1 MTRKKTTIILIV
13 TVVFILVFSTIFAAS
28 ITHFAPEYGVT
39 TANVNL
45 RNKPTSDYSSF
56 VRTLDPNTKVKLVG
70 SIDNYYIVQLEN
82 NEVGIISKDY
92 AKVTGEQTNNLVYTD
107 YSPFYATIKGD
118 NTIVRGGPSTS
129 FSVYGKLNA
138 GDKVYVIGAID
149 NFLLVITSDNLV
161 GMIREDLVEHYTE
174 NIVQEE
180 INKSNNETSESN
192 DDSKATASYILEK
205 INAERI
211 ANGLPALSL
220 DSLLTATAQTKAK
233 DMVENNYFSH
243 TSPTYGSPFEM
254 MQNAGVTYISAG
266 ENIAGNSSIDDAIT
280 SFLSSEEHSKN
291 ILSNSYNY
299 IGIGIEKS
307 NTYGYVIVLMFIG
320 K

>member
-13 TVVFILVFSTIFAAS
+13 TVVFILVFSTIFAAN

-107 YSPFYATIKGD
+107 YSPFNATIKGD

-174 NIVQEE
+174 NIVTDE
-180 INKSNNETSESN
+180 NNEQNNEQTNSN
-192 DDSKATASYILEK
+192 EDSKATASYILEK
-205 INAERI
+205 INEQRI
-211 ANGLPALSL
+211 ANGLPALTL

-266 ENIAGNSSIDDAIT
+266 ENIAGNSNIDDAIS
-280 SFLSSEEHSKN
+280 SFLNSEEHSKN

>member
-174 NIVQEE
+174 NIVTDE
-180 INKSNNETSESN
+180 NNEQNNEQTNSN
-192 DDSKATASYILEK
+192 EDSKATASYILEK
-205 INAERI
+205 INEQRI
-211 ANGLPALSL
+211 ANGLPALTL

>member
-1 MTRKKTTIILIV
+1 MTKKKTTIILIV

-174 NIVQEE
+174 NIVTDE
-180 INKSNNETSESN
+180 NNEQNNEQTNSN
-192 DDSKATASYILEK
+192 EDSKATASYILEK
-205 INAERI
+205 INKQRI
-211 ANGLPALSL
+211 ANGLPALTL

-266 ENIAGNSSIDDAIT
+266 ENIAGNSNIDDAIS
-280 SFLSSEEHSKN
+280 SFLNSEEHSKN

>member
-13 TVVFILVFSTIFAAS
+13 TVVFILVFSTIFAAN

-174 NIVQEE
+174 NIVTDE
-180 INKSNNETSESN
+180 NNEQNNEQTNSN
-192 DDSKATASYILEK
+192 EDSKATASYILEK
-205 INAERI
+205 INKQRI
-211 ANGLPALSL
+211 ANGLPALTL

-266 ENIAGNSSIDDAIT
+266 ENIAGNSNIDDAIS
-280 SFLSSEEHSKN
+280 SFLNSEEHSKN

>member
-174 NIVQEE
+174 NIVTDE
-180 INKSNNETSESN
+180 NNEQNNEQTNSN
-192 DDSKATASYILEK
+192 EDSKATASYILEK

>member
-118 NTIVRGGPSTS
+118 NIIVRGGPSTS

-174 NIVQEE
+174 NIVTDE
-180 INKSNNETSESN
+180 NNEQNNEQTNSN
-192 DDSKATASYILEK
+192 EDSKATASYILEK
-205 INAERI
+205 INEQRI
-211 ANGLPALSL
+211 ANGLPALTL

-266 ENIAGNSSIDDAIT
+266 ENIAGNSNIDDAIS
-280 SFLSSEEHSKN
+280 SFLNSEEHSKN

>member
-56 VRTLDPNTKVKLVG
+56 VRTLDLNTKVKLVG

-174 NIVQEE
+174 NIVTDE
-180 INKSNNETSESN
+180 NNEQNNEQTNSN
-192 DDSKATASYILEK
+192 EDSKATASYILEK
-205 INAERI
+205 INEQRI
-211 ANGLPALSL
+211 ANGLPALTL

-266 ENIAGNSSIDDAIT
+266 ENIAGNSNIDDAIS
-280 SFLSSEEHSKN
+280 SFLNSEEHSKN

>member
-45 RNKPTSDYSSF
+45 RNMPTSDYSSF

-180 INKSNNETSESN
+180 INESNNETSESN

-233 DMVENNYFSH
+233 DMVENIYFSH

-266 ENIAGNSSIDDAIT
+266 ENIAGNSNIDDAIS
-280 SFLSSEEHSKN
+280 SFLNSEEHSKN